1 MIKEML
7 EICCVALIIV
17 ELVILLRHLYRI
29 EGYEERIDEH
39 IKRMDEHIKR
49 MDEHIR
55 IMEETIGVKHASHA
69 KRKKK
74 ESENEV

>member
-1 MIKEML
+1 MIKEIL

-39 IKRMDEHIKR
+39 IKRMDEHI
-49 MDEHIR
+49 R

-74 ESENEV
+74 GIS